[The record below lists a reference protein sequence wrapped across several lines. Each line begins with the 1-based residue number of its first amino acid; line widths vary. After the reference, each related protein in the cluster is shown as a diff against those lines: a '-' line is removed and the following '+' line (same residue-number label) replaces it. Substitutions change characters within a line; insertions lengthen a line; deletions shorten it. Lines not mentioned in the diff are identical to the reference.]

1 MKTCKCCS
9 CKNKECSVAQCK
21 EECTSIREAERKEF
35 CSCGYIHMCSNY
47 KKKEDFTDWLIN
59 REDSIK

>member
-1 MKTCKCCS
+1 MRICKCCS

-35 CSCGYIHMCSNY
+35 CSSGYVEMCSNY
-47 KKKEDFTDWLIN
+47 KEKEK
-59 REDSIK
+59 R